1 MSVSLALKFLYVLL
15 GCNFEG
21 IPANR
26 DNPAPVGGGGGVQ
39 IRREKAEK
47 GIEIELLN

>member
-1 MSVSLALKFLYVLL
+1 MSVSLALKFLYLLL

-26 DNPAPVGGGGGVQ
+26 DNPAPVGGGGVQ
-39 IRREKAEK
+39 IRRGKAEK
-47 GIEIELLN
+47 GTEIELLN

>member
-1 MSVSLALKFLYVLL
+1 MNVSLALRFLYLLL
-15 GCNFEG
+15 GCNFDG

-26 DNPAPVGGGGGVQ
+26 DNLAEGGGGGGGVQ

-47 GIEIELLN
+47 GH